1 MIDKISIRWVYFLGI
16 VFILANAWLVY
27 KEQYWGFLLPVVL
40 LVLLLYI
47 YSLDKILYLIV
58 FATPLAV
65 LYRDYDVGIGVS
77 LPTEPLLAGVLLI
90 FLLRQLYLHDFDRKV
105 WRHPLS
111 IAVIINLLWI
121 GITTMTSELPVVS
134 LKFLLSRLWFVIPFY
149 FVISQMF
156 KQLNK
161 IHLFIWLYTIP
172 LIVVVCYTVYNHYTF
187 GFAEDPAH
195 WVMTPFYND
204 HTAYGAVLAMFIPVI
219 AGMAMDKGYTR
230 TGRLF
235 SGIALV
241 VLLLGIFLSYS
252 RAAWISIVAALGLMT
267 LVLLKIRFTTVLI
280 SLTVVLSLFFALQN
294 QIIMK
299 LEKNK
304 QDSSGNVAEHVK
316 SITNISTDASNLE
329 RVNRWNSA
337 LRMFRER
344 PFLGWGPG
352 TYQFLY
358 APFQNSKE
366 RTIIST
372 NAGDRGNA
380 HSEYIGPMAEMGFPG
395 LLSFLLMAV
404 TGVFFGIR
412 IYNRAKD
419 KRIRLLA
426 MTLTMG
432 LFTYFVH
439 GFLNNFLDTDKASIP
454 FWGFLSAILAMS
466 LYQEVNPNSQPKE
479 KDEST
484 AD

>member
-1 MIDKISIRWVYFLGI
+1 MIDKISIRWVYLLGLL
-16 VFILANAWLVY
+16 FILANAWLVY

-40 LVLLLYI
+40 LLLLLYI
-47 YSLDKILYLIV
+47 YSLDKILLLV
-58 FATPLAV
+58 TFATPLAV

-77 LPTEPLLAGVLLI
+77 LPTEPLLAGILLI
-90 FLLRQLYLHDFDRKV
+90 FLLRQLYIHDFDRKV

-121 GITTMTSELPVVS
+121 GITTMTSELPIVS

-149 FVISQMF
+149 FIISQLF
-156 KQLNK
+156 KQFNK
-161 IHLFIWLYTIP
+161 IHLFLWLYTIP
-172 LIVVVCYTVYNHYTF
+172 LIIVVCYTVFNHYTF

-204 HTAYGAVLAMFIPVI
+204 HTSYGAVLAMFIPVVYGFMI
-219 AGMAMDKGYTR
+219 DKGYTR

-235 SGIALV
+235 SGLALV
-241 VLLLGIFLSYS
+241 VLLIGIYLSYS
-252 RAAWISIVAALGLMT
+252 RAAWISIVAALGLMA
-267 LVLLKIRFTTVLI
+267 LVVLKVRFTTVFV
-280 SLTVVLSLFFALQN
+280 SLVVLLTLFFTLQD

-304 QDSSGNVAEHVK
+304 QDSSGDVAEHVK

-337 LRMFRER
+337 MRMFRER
-344 PFLGWGPG
+344 PLLGWGPG

-380 HSEYIGPMAEMGFPG
+380 HSEYIGPMAEMGIFG
-395 LLSFLLMAV
+395 MISFVLLGG
-404 TGVFFGIR
+404 TGIFYGIR
-412 IYNRAKD
+412 LYNRSKN
-419 KRIRLLA
+419 KRIRLISI
-426 MTLTMG
+426 TLTMG
-432 LFTYFVH
+432 LFTYFIH

-454 FWGFLSAILAMS
+454 FWGFLAALMAMS
-466 LYQEVNPNSQPKE
+466 LYHQETESEDNS
-479 KDEST
+479 
-484 AD
+484 

>member
-1 MIDKISIRWVYFLGI
+1 MIDKIRIRWVYFLGI

-121 GITTMTSELPVVS
+121 GVTTMTSELPVVS

-466 LYQEVNPNSQPKE
+466 LYQEVNPNSQLRE

>member
-1 MIDKISIRWVYFLGI
+1 
-16 VFILANAWLVY
+16 
-27 KEQYWGFLLPVVL
+27 LPVVL
-40 LVLLLYI
+40 LLLLLYI
-47 YSLDKILYLIV
+47 YSLDKILLIV
-58 FATPLAV
+58 TFATPLAV

-77 LPTEPLLAGVLLI
+77 LPTEPLLAGILLI
-90 FLLRQLYLHDFDRKV
+90 FLLRQLYIHDFDRRV

-121 GITTMTSELPVVS
+121 GITTMTSELPIVS

-149 FVISQMF
+149 FIISQLF
-156 KQLNK
+156 KQFNK
-161 IHLFIWLYTIP
+161 IHLFLWLYIIP
-172 LIVVVCYTVYNHYTF
+172 LIIVVCYTVYNHYTF

-219 AGMAMDKGYTR
+219 FGFMLDKGYTR

-235 SGIALV
+235 SGLALT
-241 VLLLGIFLSYS
+241 VLLVGIFLSYS
-252 RAAWISIVAALGLMT
+252 RAAWISIVAAIGLMA
-267 LVLLKIRFTTVLI
+267 LVVLKVRFTTVFV
-280 SLTVVLSLFFALQN
+280 SLVVLLTLFFTLQD

-304 QDSSGNVAEHVK
+304 QDSSGDVAEHVK

-337 LRMFRER
+337 MRMFRER
-344 PFLGWGPG
+344 PLMGWGPG

-380 HSEYIGPMAEMGFPG
+380 HSE
-395 LLSFLLMAV
+395 
-404 TGVFFGIR
+404 
-412 IYNRAKD
+412 
-419 KRIRLLA
+419 
-426 MTLTMG
+426 
-432 LFTYFVH
+432 
-439 GFLNNFLDTDKASIP
+439 
-454 FWGFLSAILAMS
+454 
-466 LYQEVNPNSQPKE
+466 
-479 KDEST
+479 
-484 AD
+484 